1 MKMTLIENSTNKVVF
16 AEIMEDESFKSEDPN
31 IGVNDPCY
39 AIFRFQHGE
48 APLPNV
54 NETAKLLAWYDQ
66 ICESDSLDQD
76 SPGERM
82 IGKQFNVLCWKNTEC
97 DDCENAKAG
106 VQYVAEI
113 EDYHGF
119 GADGFVIKELGMN
132 VDTAVFALNHFI
144 IA

>member
-1 MKMTLIENSTNKVVF
+1 MKMPLIENGTNKVVF
-16 AEIMEDESFKSEDPN
+16 AEIMEDDSFEIEALKLG
-31 IGVNDPCY
+31 INDPCY
-39 AIFRFQHGE
+39 AIFRFQHEE

-54 NETAKLLAWYDQ
+54 AETAKLLAWYDQ
-66 ICESDSLDQD
+66 ICESDSLDQP

-82 IGKQFNVLCWKNTEC
+82 IGKQFNVLCWKNTQC
-97 DDCENAKAG
+97 DDGENAKAG

-119 GADGFVIKELGMN
+119 GTDGFFIEELGMN